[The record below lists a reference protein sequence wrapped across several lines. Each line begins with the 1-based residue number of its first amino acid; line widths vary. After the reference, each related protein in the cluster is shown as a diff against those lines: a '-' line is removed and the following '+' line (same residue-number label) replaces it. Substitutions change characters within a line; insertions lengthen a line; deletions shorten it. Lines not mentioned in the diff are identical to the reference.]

1 MNINYFLALSR
12 WLTPARNRLFFGT
25 LSLLALAVVSFCPAG
40 AARAAD
46 PVTIWCGAA
55 SEHEVALTFDDGP
68 SPTYTHQILTLLKEY
83 HAKATFFVLGRK
95 VEQYPQIIKTMA
107 ADGHEIGNHTF
118 DHPHL
123 DKTTKSKCEQEL
135 ERTDMD
141 LDLLGCANKPDLV
154 RPPYSAYDKQ
164 LTSYLTHTKR
174 ELVLWSLDSGDW
186 RGLDADTIVHNV
198 LDRVKN
204 GSIIVFHDSDE
215 KDSADRRPTVAA
227 LKVILPALQ
236 AKGYRM
242 VTVSELA
249 ERAKPCHK

>member
-1 MNINYFLALSR
+1 MNIIPFSILSR
-12 WLTPARNRLFFGT
+12 WLAGARNRLFFGA
-25 LSLLALAVVSFCPAG
+25 LSLLALLVVSFWCIG
-40 AARAAD
+40 AVRGAE
-46 PVTIWCGAA
+46 PVTVWCGPA
-55 SEHEVALTFDDGP
+55 SEHQVALTFDDGP
-68 SPTYTHQILTLLKEY
+68 SPTYTHQILALLKKY

-95 VEQYPQIIKTMA
+95 VEQYPQIIKAMA
-107 ADGHEIGNHTF
+107 ADGHEIGNHTY

-123 DKTTKSKCEQEL
+123 TQTPKPKCEGEL
-135 ERTDMD
+135 ERTR
-141 LDLLGCANKPDLV
+141 LDLEMLGCAQTPQLM

-164 LTSYLTHTKR
+164 LTSYLTHTHR

-186 RGLDADTIVHNV
+186 RGLNADTIVHNV

-215 KDSADRRPTVAA
+215 KDQADRRPTVAA

-236 AKGYRM
+236 AGGYRL

-249 ERAKPCHK
+249 ERAKPCGK